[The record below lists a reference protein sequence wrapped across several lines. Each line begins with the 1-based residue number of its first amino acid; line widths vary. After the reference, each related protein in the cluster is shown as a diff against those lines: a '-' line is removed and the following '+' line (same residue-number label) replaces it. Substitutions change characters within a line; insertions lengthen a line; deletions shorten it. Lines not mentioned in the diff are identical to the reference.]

1 MGHLI
6 EDMWWVLM
14 GLATSLIE
22 DVVASLAEGDLRD
35 ARALEQVGAD
45 LRTRHCAAAAKL

>member
-1 MGHLI
+1 MRKERLT
-6 EDMWWVLM
+6 
-14 GLATSLIE
+14 GLATNPNQGRLIE
-22 DVVASLAEGDLRD
+22 DVVAPFAEGDLGD